1 MINKKLLVVVLSKL
15 MIISVFI
22 LSCNK
27 SNDITG
33 SGTITGD
40 PVFTMSGTYAGINL
54 NVSETQGILS
64 VVGDTLNQQV
74 HFILVSDRI
83 FNGDSIFFLAPVSY
97 LFTIDF
103 NGPLVIGQCT
113 NIGGDDFYADTT
125 NSLWLNFERT
135 TVVFFIDE
143 VNYSEKHLKAH
154 FSLEVN
160 RYFPN
165 WSWPMGEPN
174 NQIQCTGLVS
184 GTIDINYVWVEG
196 SG

>member
-1 MINKKLLVVVLSKL
+1 
-15 MIISVFI
+15 
-22 LSCNK
+22 
-27 SNDITG
+27 
-33 SGTITGD
+33 
-40 PVFTMSGTYAGINL
+40 
-54 NVSETQGILS
+54 
-64 VVGDTLNQQV
+64 
-74 HFILVSDRI
+74 
-83 FNGDSIFFLAPVSY
+83 
-97 LFTIDF
+97 
-103 NGPLVIGQCT
+103 
-113 NIGGDDFYADTT
+113 
-125 NSLWLNFERT
+125 
-135 TVVFFIDE
+135 VFFIDE